1 MKKRLARAMLYD
13 PSLVIED
20 CPEVYRVDE
29 DSILLI
35 RSLDVRP
42 GERVLEVGCGSGV
55 VSIHCTHAGAEVT
68 AVDINPY
75 AVECTRRNAS
85 RNGLEIDVRQS
96 DMYCNVTGCFDTIVF
111 NLPYLPVEEEGLLEK
126 AWSGGGTGVE
136 PLERLLEGA
145 ADHLEPGGR
154 VVVVVSSLMDSV
166 RLNSL
171 LSHYESEIIGSL
183 ALFFEELSVLKI
195 SLFQ

>member
-1 MKKRLARAMLYD
+1 MLYD

-126 AWSGGGTGVE
+126 AWSGGGTGVQ

-145 ADHLEPGGR
+145 GDRLVPGGR
-154 VVVVVSSLMDSV
+154 VVVVVSSLMTAEELNGILSDHSV
-166 RLNSL
+166 RIMGEMS
-171 LSHYESEIIGSL
+171 
-183 ALFFEELSVLKI
+183 LFFEVLRVLEI
-195 SLFQ
+195 VIP